1 MHDIP
6 NADAEN
12 RKKSET
18 LKCNVLSLPCISITH
33 CLTNWTPNTEVILRV
48 ELHSSSE
55 SQAFTGELIFTVHS
69 VNKRPATTYPDN
81 EQHLMEAVSKEITQ
95 KMNVLP
101 HLISLAEFWVSNAS
115 TREPRLSI
123 SVSDVKV
130 RPAVPGCIS
139 VT

>member
-1 MHDIP
+1 MQMRRT
-6 NADAEN
+6 E
-12 RKKSET
+12 KSET
-18 LKCNVLSLPCISITH
+18 LKCNVLSLPYISITH
-33 CLTNWTPNTEVILRV
+33 CLTSWTPKTEVILRV

-55 SQAFTGELIFTVHS
+55 SQAFTGGLIFTVHS
-69 VNKRPATTYPDN
+69 VNKRPATTYADN